1 MRKKVKYYFDNKTLS
16 YEKAE
21 KNIFALVLKTL
32 GFISLS
38 VIVGFLFAFY
48 LRDRV
53 DSPREAALA
62 AQNKQYETELA
73 KIKNKLTIID
83 KTFEDLS
90 EKDKEI
96 YRSIYGADPIS
107 DEVREAG
114 IGGTDKY
121 AYLDN
126 SSLSDADL
134 IKSINEKIDALDR
147 QFEVQKKSYKELA
160 SLANDKAKYLASI
173 PAIQPVSNKQLKRIA
188 SGFGYR
194 IDPFYR
200 TPKLHAGID
209 FTAPTG
215 SAIYTTADGVVQ
227 SVERRAWGYGLHIV
241 INHGYGYT
249 TLYGHMSKTMVKRG
263 QKVVRGQRI
272 GSVGSTGK
280 STAPHLHYEVRKN
293 GQHQNPAFYF
303 FNDLSNVEYELM
315 LKKASAP
322 NKSFD

>member
-1 MRKKVKYYFDNKTLS
+1 MKKKAKYYFDQKTLS

-21 KNIFALVLKTL
+21 RNYFAMTLKVL

-38 VIVGFLFAFY
+38 AIVGFIFAY
-48 LRDRV
+48 QLRDRI
-53 DSPREAALA
+53 DSP
-62 AQNKQYETELA
+62 KELA
-73 KIKNKLTIID
+73 LKRQNAKYKNELAQIKSQLNIID
-83 KTFEDLS
+83 ERFMALS
-90 EKDKEI
+90 ERDKEI
-96 YRSIYGADPIS
+96 YRSIYEADPIS
-107 DEVREAG
+107 DEIREAG

-126 SSLSDADL
+126 SSLSDAQL
-134 IKSINEKIDALDR
+134 IKAIREKMDALDR

-160 SLANDKAKYLASI
+160 TLASHKESYLASI

-209 FTAPTG
+209 FTAPRG
-215 SAIYTTADGVVQ
+215 SAIYATADGTIQ
-227 SVERRAWGYGLHIV
+227 SVVRKKWGYGLHIV
-241 INHGYGYT
+241 INHGNGYT
-249 TLYGHMSKTMVKRG
+249 TLYGHMSKTMVRAG
-263 QKVVRGQRI
+263 QKVKRGQRI

-280 STAPHLHYEVRKN
+280 STAPHLHYEVKKN
-293 GQHQNPAFYF
+293 GAHQNPAFYF
-303 FNDLSNVEYELM
+303 FNDLTDAEYELM
-315 LKKASAP
+315 LKQASAP

>member
-1 MRKKVKYYFDNKTLS
+1 MKKKAKYYFDQKTLS

-21 KNIFALVLKTL
+21 RNYFAMTLKVL

-38 VIVGFLFAFY
+38 VIVGFIFAFQ
-48 LRDRV
+48 LRDRI
-53 DSPREAALA
+53 DSP
-62 AQNKQYETELA
+62 KELA
-73 KIKNKLTIID
+73 LKMQNAKYKNELAQIKSQLSSID
-83 KTFEDLS
+83 QRFDDLS
-90 EKDKEI
+90 ERDKEI
-96 YRSIYGADPIS
+96 YRSIYEADPIS
-107 DEVREAG
+107 DEIREAG

-126 SSLSDADL
+126 SSLSDAEL
-134 IKSINEKIDALDR
+134 IKWIREKMDALDR

-160 SLANDKAKYLASI
+160 ALANDKESHLASI

-209 FTAPTG
+209 FTAPRG
-215 SAIYTTADGVVQ
+215 SAINATADGVIKR
-227 SVERRAWGYGLHIV
+227 VERRAWGYGLHI
-241 INHGYGYT
+241 IIDHGNGYT
-249 TLYGHMSKTMVKRG
+249 TLYGHMSKTMVRVG
-263 QKVVRGQRI
+263 QKVKRGQRI

-280 STAPHLHYEVRKN
+280 STAPHLHYEVKKN
-293 GQHQNPAFYF
+293 GAHQNPAFYF
-303 FNDLSNVEYELM
+303 FNDLTDAEYELM
-315 LKKASAP
+315 LKQASAP